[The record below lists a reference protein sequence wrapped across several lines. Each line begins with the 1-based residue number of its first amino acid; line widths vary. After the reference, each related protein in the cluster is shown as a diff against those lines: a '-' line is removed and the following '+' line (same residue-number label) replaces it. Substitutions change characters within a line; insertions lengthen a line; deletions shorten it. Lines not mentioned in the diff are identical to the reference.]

1 MVDYGQFCPVA
12 KATELIGER
21 WTILIIRELVLGTH
35 RFNDFQRALSR
46 ISPALL
52 TKRLK
57 SLDKAGIIV
66 KKKQQGRRGYQY
78 FLTPAGRQLSPI
90 IEHLA
95 TWGMRW
101 ARGQLTDGELDIEF
115 LMWEIQRRLDT
126 KALPDG
132 ETVLCFIFEELTQF
146 KSWWIVINGDEV
158 DLCTKNPGKDVDL
171 YLSTTVRTMVEIWE
185 GEIGLKTAQRKNLL
199 KANGSQQL
207 VKTLTNWFGI
217 CLYADVKRGD
227 PALKRVA
234 SEDLFQV
241 NKEL

>member
-21 WTILIIRELVLGTH
+21 WTILIIRELVLGTR
-35 RFNDFQRALSR
+35 RFSDFQRALSR
-46 ISPALL
+46 ISPSLL

-57 SLDKAGIIV
+57 DLEKAGILV
-66 KKKQQGRRGYQY
+66 KKTQQGRRGYEY
-78 FLTPAGRQLSPI
+78 FLTPAGRQLSPV

-101 ARGQLTDGELDIEF
+101 ARGQLTDSELDVEF

-126 KALPDG
+126 GALPDG

-146 KSWWIVINGDEV
+146 KSWWVVINGDEV
-158 DLCTKNPGKDVDL
+158 DLCTSNPGKDVDL
-171 YLSTTVRTMVEIWE
+171 YISSTVRTMVEVWE
-185 GEIGLKTAQRKNLL
+185 GELGLKTAQRKKLL
-199 KANGSQQL
+199 KTNGNSQL
-207 VKTLTNWFGI
+207 VKTLSEWFGI

-234 SEDLFQV
+234 SDGYDQV
-241 NKEL
+241 

>member
-35 RFNDFQRALSR
+35 RFSDFQRALSR

-57 SLDKAGIIV
+57 DLEKAGIVIR
-66 KKKQQGRRGYQY
+66 KTQQGRRGYQY

-101 ARGQLTDGELDIEF
+101 ARGQLTDQELDVEF
-115 LMWEIQRRLDT
+115 LMWEVQRRLDT
-126 KALPDG
+126 TALPDG
-132 ETVLCFIFEELTQF
+132 ETVLCFNFEDLTQF
-146 KSWWIVINGDEV
+146 KSWWIVVDGNDV

-171 YLSTTVRTMVEIWE
+171 YINSTVRSMVEIWE
-185 GEIGLKTAQRKNLL
+185 GDLELHSALRKQLI
-199 KANGSQQL
+199 KPNGHRQL
-207 VKTLTNWFGI
+207 IKTLPEWFGI
-217 CLYADVKRGD
+217 CLYADVKPGD
-227 PALKRVA
+227 PALKKIV
-234 SEDLFQV
+234 SEDP
-241 NKEL
+241 N

>member
-35 RFNDFQRALSR
+35 RFSDFQRALSR

-52 TKRLK
+52 TKRLNN
-57 SLDKAGIIV
+57 LEKAGVIV
-66 KKKQQGRRGYQY
+66 KKTQQGRRGYQY

-101 ARGQLTDGELDIEF
+101 ARGQLTDSELDIEF

-126 KALPDG
+126 GALPDG

-146 KSWWIVINGDEV
+146 KSWWIVINGDDV

-171 YLSTTVRTMVEIWE
+171 YISSTVRTMVEIWE

-199 KANGSQQL
+199 KTNGNRQL
-207 VKTLTNWFGI
+207 VKTLTDWFGI

-234 SEDLFQV
+234 SEDLF
-241 NKEL
+241 

>member
-21 WTILIIRELVLGTH
+21 WTILIIRELVLGTR
-35 RFNDFQRALSR
+35 RFSDFQRALSR
-46 ISPALL
+46 ISPSLL

-57 SLDKAGIIV
+57 DLEKAGILV
-66 KKKQQGRRGYQY
+66 KKTQQGRRGYEY
-78 FLTPAGRQLSPI
+78 FLTPAGRQLSPV

-101 ARGQLTDGELDIEF
+101 ARGQLTDRELDVEF

-126 KALPDG
+126 GALPDG

-146 KSWWIVINGDEV
+146 KSWWVVINGDEV
-158 DLCTKNPGKDVDL
+158 DLCTSNPGKDVDL
-171 YLSTTVRTMVEIWE
+171 YISSTVRTMVEVWE
-185 GEIGLKTAQRKNLL
+185 GELGLKTAQRKKLL
-199 KANGSQQL
+199 KTNGNSQL
-207 VKTLTNWFGI
+207 VKTLSEWFGI

-234 SEDLFQV
+234 SDGYDQV
-241 NKEL
+241 

>member
-35 RFNDFQRALSR
+35 RFSDFQRALSR

-57 SLDKAGIIV
+57 DLEKAGIIV
-66 KKKQQGRRGYQY
+66 KKAQQGRRGYQY

-101 ARGQLTDGELDIEF
+101 ARGQLTDSELDIEF

-126 KALPDG
+126 GALPDG

-146 KSWWIVINGDEV
+146 KSWWIVINGDDV

-171 YLSTTVRTMVEIWE
+171 YISSTVRTMVEIWE

-199 KANGSQQL
+199 KTNGCRQL
-207 VKTLTNWFGI
+207 AKTLTDWFGI

-234 SEDLFQV
+234 SEDLF
-241 NKEL
+241 

>member
-35 RFNDFQRALSR
+35 RFSDFQRALSR

-57 SLDKAGIIV
+57 DLEKAGIVIR
-66 KKKQQGRRGYQY
+66 KAQQGRRGYQY

-101 ARGQLTDGELDIEF
+101 ARGQLTEEELDVEF
-115 LMWEIQRRLDT
+115 LMWEVQRRLDT
-126 KALPDG
+126 TALPDG

-146 KSWWIVINGDEV
+146 KSWWIVVYDNEV

-171 YLSTTVRTMVEIWE
+171 YITSTVRSMVEIWE
-185 GEIGLKTAQRKNLL
+185 GDLELHSALRKQLIKT
-199 KANGSQQL
+199 NGNHRL
-207 VKTLTNWFGI
+207 MKTLPEWFGI
-217 CLYADVKRGD
+217 CLYADVKPGD
-227 PALKRVA
+227 PALKKVV
-234 SEDLFQV
+234 SEDPY
-241 NKEL
+241 

>member
-35 RFNDFQRALSR
+35 RFSDFQRALSR

-57 SLDKAGIIV
+57 DLEKAGIIIR
-66 KKKQQGRRGYQY
+66 KTQQGRRGYQY

-101 ARGQLTDGELDIEF
+101 ARGQLTDEELDVEF
-115 LMWEIQRRLDT
+115 LMWEVQRRLDT
-126 KALPDG
+126 TALPDG

-146 KSWWIVINGDEV
+146 KSWWIVIDGSDV

-171 YLSTTVRTMVEIWE
+171 YISSTVRSMVEIWE
-185 GEIGLKTAQRKNLL
+185 GDLELRTALRKQLIKT
-199 KANGSQQL
+199 NGNRQL
-207 VKTLTNWFGI
+207 VKTLPDWFGI
-217 CLYADVKRGD
+217 CLYANIKPGD
-227 PALKRVA
+227 PALKQIA
-234 SEDLFQV
+234 AEDPNESFC
-241 NKEL
+241 

>member
-35 RFNDFQRALSR
+35 RFSDFQRALSR
-46 ISPALL
+46 ISPSLL
-52 TKRLK
+52 TKRLNT
-57 SLDKAGIIV
+57 LEEAGILI
-66 KKKQQGRRGYQY
+66 KKTQHGRRGYEY

-101 ARGQLTDGELDIEF
+101 ARGQLTDNELDIEF

-126 KALPDG
+126 GALPDG
-132 ETVLCFIFEELTQF
+132 ETVLCFIFEELSQF
-146 KSWWIVINGDEV
+146 KSWWIVVQDNDV

-171 YLSTTVRTMVEIWE
+171 YISSTVRSMVEIWE
-185 GEIGLKTAQRKNLL
+185 GELKLNTAQRKNLL
-199 KANGSQQL
+199 KTNGNRKL
-207 VKTLTNWFGI
+207 VKTLPEWFGI

-227 PALKRVA
+227 PALKQVA
-234 SEDLFQV
+234 SDDLG
-241 NKEL
+241 

>member
-21 WTILIIRELVLGTH
+21 WTILILGELVLGTH
-35 RFNDFQRALSR
+35 RFSDFQRALSR
-46 ISPALL
+46 ISPSLL
-52 TKRLK
+52 TKRLND
-57 SLDKAGIIV
+57 LEKAGIVI
-66 KKKQQGRRGYQY
+66 KKTQQGRRGFQY

-101 ARGQLTDGELDIEF
+101 ARGQLTDSELDIEF

-126 KALPDG
+126 GALPEG

-146 KSWWIVINGDEV
+146 KSWWIVIQDNDV

-171 YLSTTVRTMVEIWE
+171 YISSTVRTMIEIWE
-185 GEIGLKTAQRKNLL
+185 GELELSTARRKNLL
-199 KANGSQQL
+199 KTNGNSQL
-207 VKTLTNWFGI
+207 VKTLPEWFGI
-217 CLYADVKRGD
+217 CLYAGVKRGD
-227 PALKRVA
+227 PQLKRVA
-234 SEDLFQV
+234 SGDHS
-241 NKEL
+241 

>member
-35 RFNDFQRALSR
+35 RFSDFQRALSR

-57 SLDKAGIIV
+57 DLEKAGIVIR
-66 KKKQQGRRGYQY
+66 KTQQGRRGYQY

-101 ARGQLTDGELDIEF
+101 ARGQLTDEELDVEF
-115 LMWEIQRRLDT
+115 LMWEVQRRLDT
-126 KALPDG
+126 TALPDG
-132 ETVLCFIFEELTQF
+132 ETVLCFIFEELSQF
-146 KSWWIVINGDEV
+146 KSWWIVVSDNEV

-171 YLSTTVRTMVEIWE
+171 YISSTVRSMVEIWE
-185 GEIGLKTAQRKNLL
+185 GDLDLHSALRKQLIKT
-199 KANGSQQL
+199 NGNRQL
-207 VKTLTNWFGI
+207 VKTLPEWFGI
-217 CLYADVKRGD
+217 CLYADVRPGD
-227 PALKRVA
+227 PELKQVA
-234 SEDLFQV
+234 WRGL
-241 NKEL
+241 N

>member
-35 RFNDFQRALSR
+35 RFSDFQRALSR

-57 SLDKAGIIV
+57 DLEKAGIIV
-66 KKKQQGRRGYQY
+66 KKAQQGRRGYQY

-101 ARGQLTDGELDIEF
+101 ARGQLTDSELDIEF

-126 KALPDG
+126 GALPDG

-146 KSWWIVINGDEV
+146 KSWWIVINGDDV

-171 YLSTTVRTMVEIWE
+171 YINSTVRTMVEIWE

-199 KANGSQQL
+199 KTNGNRQL
-207 VKTLTNWFGI
+207 VRTLTDWFGI

-234 SEDLFQV
+234 SEDLF
-241 NKEL
+241 